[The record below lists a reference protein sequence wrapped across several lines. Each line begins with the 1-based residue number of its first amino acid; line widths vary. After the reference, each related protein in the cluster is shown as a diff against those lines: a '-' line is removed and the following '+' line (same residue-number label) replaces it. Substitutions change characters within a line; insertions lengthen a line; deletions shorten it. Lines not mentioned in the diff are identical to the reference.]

1 MGMPSFWD
9 NFAMLMGGIA
19 LFYFA
24 NSRRDDLGS
33 KANWMIWLAISLVS
47 SAVLQFIMEFGF
59 RTGGH

>member
-1 MGMPSFWD
+1 MGMTSFWD

-24 NSRRDDLGS
+24 NSRRDVLGS
-33 KANWMIWLAISLVS
+33 KANWMIYLAISLVG
-47 SAVLQFIMEFGF
+47 SAVLQFFMESGM